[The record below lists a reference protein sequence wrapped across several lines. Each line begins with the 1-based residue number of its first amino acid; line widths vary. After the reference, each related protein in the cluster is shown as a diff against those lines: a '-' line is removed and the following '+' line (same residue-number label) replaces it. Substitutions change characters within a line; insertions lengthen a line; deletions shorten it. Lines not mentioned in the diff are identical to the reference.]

1 MGLYTKALFVIIGG
15 LLGGSV
21 GFYYQ
26 AREDERLSELRKI
39 KLEEMRRLN
48 QASSKQHDT
57 SRTNVDVD
65 QEKKARRSD

>member
-1 MGLYTKALFVIIGG
+1 ALFVVVGG

-26 AREDERLSELRKI
+26 AKEDERLSELRKI

-48 QASSKQHDT
+48 QADAKQHDK
-57 SRTNVDVD
+57 SGTNADIG
-65 QEKKARRSD
+65 QEKKARASD